1 MEILKLLGGASI
13 ATIVAISAVALIV
26 VIVKLYVLYLLIK
39 FLETQ
44 IKNNEMQ
51 IKKNEVQLKEL
62 EYKRTT
68 YYTMRENEMINVTRA
83 CTQIIKYLKI
93 KNRQER
99 EETQETE

>member
-1 MEILKLLGGASI
+1 MDISTFLGGLSI

-26 VIVKLYVLYLLIK
+26 VIIKLYVFALKIK

-44 IKNNEMQ
+44 IKKNEMQ
-51 IKKNEVQLKEL
+51 IKEM

-68 YYTMRENEMINVTRA
+68 YYTMRENEMINVSRA
-83 CTQIIKYLKI
+83 STQLITYLKD
-93 KNRQER
+93 KNRQEQ